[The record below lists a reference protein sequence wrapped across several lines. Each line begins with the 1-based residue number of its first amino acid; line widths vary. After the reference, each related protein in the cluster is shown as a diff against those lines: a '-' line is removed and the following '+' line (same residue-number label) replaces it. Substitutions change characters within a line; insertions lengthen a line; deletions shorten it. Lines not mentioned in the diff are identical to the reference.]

1 MNNVPEVKRA
11 SEPPDPPVGTAPALR
26 GGASEP
32 ASELRELALR
42 HLRLGWIGLLVF
54 ATLGLVLETLHAFKS
69 GAYLGVGNETRR
81 LLWTLA
87 HAHGVGLSLL
97 HIGLAATLRL
107 AFNELDAR
115 LRRAAGFL
123 SFATVLLPGGFFL
136 GGIATYDG
144 DPGVGVLLAPVG
156 AVLLWLTIL
165 WVALALSKTR

>member
-1 MNNVPEVKRA
+1 VNVVDT
-11 SEPPDPPVGTAPALR
+11 SPALH
-26 GGASEP
+26 
-32 ASELRELALR
+32 ELVRR

-54 ATLGLVLETLHAFKS
+54 TTLGAVLETLHAFKS

-97 HIGLAATLRL
+97 HIGFAGTARL
-107 AFNELDAR
+107 AFASPTPR
-115 LRRAAGFL
+115 LRRAGRL
-123 SFATVLLPGGFFL
+123 VGLATVLLPGGFFL

-156 AVLLWLTIL
+156 AGLL
-165 WVALALSKTR
+165 WVAILLVSLELSAKR